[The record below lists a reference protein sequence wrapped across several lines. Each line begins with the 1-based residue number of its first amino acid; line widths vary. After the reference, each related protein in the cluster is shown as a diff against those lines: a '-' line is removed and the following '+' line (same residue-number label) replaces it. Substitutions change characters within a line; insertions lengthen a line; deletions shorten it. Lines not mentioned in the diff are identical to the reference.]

1 MLMAWVGLIPTW
13 CVVLTH
19 HPPPMSKVHSFLLSQ
34 PPILSFNYKYRSS
47 LFTIHGPIPKT
58 TVQAMQGRL
67 HRCLLLIKLS
77 APVNFGT
84 PALLRILRPKTGGA
98 VRARYFWDFRIC
110 RLFPPVED
118 FAELSSSRLTLCM
131 WEGFLVIRGHNSSLY
146 LAQIVSRTLLSYEP
160 FSRSQPFSLH
170 MQKAKQSVRYSQL
183 PKRLKIP
190 KKFTGIKIGAIFG
203 KLPHKSP
210 QKIENQ
216 ATREF

>member
-1 MLMAWVGLIPTW
+1 MSTSDKTLRTRQLRNSRT
-13 CVVLTH
+13 
-19 HPPPMSKVHSFLLSQ
+19 PPDFTPK
-34 PPILSFNYKYRSS
+34 NWRSR
-47 LFTIHGPIPKT
+47 
-58 TVQAMQGRL
+58 Q
-67 HRCLLLIKLS
+67 
-77 APVNFGT
+77 
-84 PALLRILRPKTGGA
+84 GA
-98 VRARYFWDFRIC
+98 VF
-110 RLFPPVED
+110 LGLQNLQTFPAVED

-170 MQKAKQSVRYSQL
+170 LQKAKQSVRYSQL